1 MSEDLIF
8 LDEFGIN
15 LTMTRPHARAPL
27 GERVR
32 VSEPFP
38 HGSTI
43 SVLSAMGVH
52 GVCAPLMIEGA
63 VNSEGFAVYVPHLLA
78 PGLRP
83 GPIVLLDHVKFPYA
97 PKAIELREAAGARG
111 LYLPAYSP
119 DFTPIEGC
127 ISKLKTAL
135 RAFKARTK
143 RKLTTALAQAV
154 AVGTTEDMR
163 GWFEHWG
170 YVSSLN

>member
-8 LDEFGIN
+8 LDDFGIT

-97 PKAIELREAAGARG
+97 PKAIELLEAAGARG
-111 LYLPAYSP
+111 LYLPP
-119 DFTPIEGC
+119 TPQTSIPSRVVFPSSRPHFAP
-127 ISKLKTAL
+127 SK
-135 RAFKARTK
+135 
-143 RKLTTALAQAV
+143 
-154 AVGTTEDMR
+154 R
-163 GWFEHWG
+163 GPKE
-170 YVSSLN
+170 N